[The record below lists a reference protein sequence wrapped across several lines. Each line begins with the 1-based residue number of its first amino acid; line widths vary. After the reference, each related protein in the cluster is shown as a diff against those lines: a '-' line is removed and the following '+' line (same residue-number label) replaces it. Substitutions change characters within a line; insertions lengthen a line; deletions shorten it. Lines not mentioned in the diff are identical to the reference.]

1 MRTSP
6 RRLSLALALV
16 VVVGSAACA
25 SSCVPPPA
33 NLTPAA
39 ATSFDKQRVQR
50 ALDIIRD
57 TAQDGN
63 AQTPPAF
70 STVATRAVTKWHT
83 AALKTLWAGP
93 GWQDTVKTGL
103 DELLTNLPAHEK
115 SVLAPYVA
123 LAKTVITEVAP

>member
-1 MRTSP
+1 MK
-6 RRLSLALALV
+6 RLILV
-16 VVVGSAACA
+16 VFLLTTPVL
-25 SSCVPPPA
+25 SSCVKAPP

-63 AQTPPAF
+63 ATTPPAF
-70 STVATRAVTKWHT
+70 STATTRKVTSWHRS
-83 AALKTLWAGP
+83 ALNTLWAGP
-93 GWQDTVKTGL
+93 GWQATVKTGL
-103 DELLTNLPAHEK
+103 DELLKNLPANERQI
-115 SVLAPYVA
+115 LQTYVA